1 MVDNESL
8 SQSFP
13 LWEEQE
19 SNLKTVLTESM
30 HWGACGLY
38 PSDADQN
45 FHTLDLPMTSY
56 LNVDILIYE
65 TGIHIGMYIYAC
77 IYLMLHIIYI

>member
-13 LWEEQE
+13 LWEEQGE
-19 SNLKTVLTESM
+19 QFKD
-30 HWGACGLY
+30 
-38 PSDADQN
+38 SDWICRIGEHVASAVMQIRTS
-45 FHTLDLPMTSY
+45 TLDLPMTSY
-56 LNVDILIYE
+56 LNVNILIYE